1 MCVFR
6 LILLHSFSHHVAFL
20 LLFARRSCEHG
31 VTRVLRTLRLS
42 AQLVWHLPWETI
54 RNRYVGT
61 VPSLGSERFFDPCQ
75 TARTIFQTTSVEKR
89 LIFSLRRENTL
100 SPNVRARERARACVY
115 IYCVCLCT
123 CVRGVPCCRNI
134 LTGICLCLW

>member
-1 MCVFR
+1 M
-6 LILLHSFSHHVAFL
+6 LHSFSHHVAFL

-42 AQLVWHLPWETI
+42 AKLVWHLPWETI

-89 LIFSLRRENTL
+89 LIFSLRWENTL
-100 SPNVRARERARACVY
+100 SPNVRARERARVCVY
-115 IYCVCLCT
+115 IYCVCA
-123 CVRGVPCCRNI
+123 CVRAYVHVAEI
-134 LTGICLCLW
+134 F